1 MCEGRRDRSALPA
14 LFARRSC
21 AEPLLF
27 LNAEL
32 RAARYRIAREAPEPC
47 SRPPAPPVFSCPGS
61 LWTRCSPLL
70 FPSSPLCFIISARA
84 WVCQAVEREMWGMS
98 LWSTDIA
105 LSALARIA
113 SQSEYN
119 TSFHPPLLLRSLA
132 RIASKVHCIWALG
145 VWLLLR
151 SLARIASAKAYN
163 AFQQN
168 EAMWRCD
175 SKARNYTSYP

>member
-47 SRPPAPPVFSCPGS
+47 SRPPAPPVFSRSGS

-84 WVCQAVEREMWGMS
+84 WVCQAVEREMWGNVVMVDGYCS
-98 LWSTDIA
+98 FCACANCICIPSWVINRDSTSAPLACANCIGKSIQCFSAEWSNVAMRFESSQLHFISVSTIA
-105 LSALARIA
+105 GS
-113 SQSEYN
+113 
-119 TSFHPPLLLRSLA
+119 
-132 RIASKVHCIWALG
+132 VC
-145 VWLLLR
+145 
-151 SLARIASAKAYN
+151 
-163 AFQQN
+163 N
-168 EAMWRCD
+168 E
-175 SKARNYTSYP
+175 

>member
-47 SRPPAPPVFSCPGS
+47 SRPPAPPVFSRSGS

-84 WVCQAVEREMWGMS
+84 WVCQAVEREMWGNVVMVDGYCS
-98 LWSTDIA
+98 FCACANCIA
-105 LSALARIA
+105 ALK
-113 SQSEYN
+113 
-119 TSFHPPLLLRSLA
+119 
-132 RIASKVHCIWALG
+132 KVRYTKH
-145 VWLLLR
+145 LLLR

-168 EAMWRCD
+168 GAMWRCD
-175 SKARNYTSYP
+175 SKARSYTSYP